1 MPTLPAPAR
10 RNFEHTFYS
19 PRVTDEDLVRLR
31 RSLAMAPSLPA
42 DAAERLLDEVARL
55 RRARRDLAAELDEL
69 AGRIESLRQRYS
81 DGP

>member
-1 MPTLPAPAR
+1 LVQEEDFWCR
-10 RNFEHTFYS
+10 DLFVVQS
-19 PRVTDEDLVRLR
+19 RVTDEDLVRLR